1 MMRKVIKTCF
11 FISILLIAGCN
22 KEAGMDKKYIEE
34 TALNVAA
41 EYMLVEEDIDFV
53 VTDVQITKENVG
65 VAFVNGY
72 EKNDKDKKYSVM
84 VDYRAD
90 FDIGGYGETDDKE

>member
-1 MMRKVIKTCF
+1 MRNHIKTCF
-11 FISILLIAGCN
+11 FISLVLIAGCN

-34 TALNVAA
+34 TASNIAS

-53 VTDVQITKENVG
+53 VTDVQITKEDVG

-72 EKNDKDKKYSVM
+72 VKNEKDKKYSVM

-90 FDIGGYGETDDKE
+90 FEIGGYGEIDDEK